1 MPGYDMPAADP
12 HARIRVQALDVEI
25 ATVDTGQG
33 DPVVFL
39 HGNPTSSYP

>member
-1 MPGYDMPAADP
+1 MADVPIPAIDP
-12 HARIRVQALDVEI
+12 YSRRRVQALDVEL

-39 HGNPTSSYP
+39 HGNPTSS